1 MPKFFYGIIFS
12 IILLLLIYTF
22 TKPDDHAPSSTE
34 DLSATENSTEDS
46 VSKKDYP
53 VIVLDA
59 GHGGFDPGKVGVN
72 GSLEKDINLSIVKK
86 LQKLLEEEG
95 FTVYL
100 TREKDALLG
109 PANSTSK
116 KKDDMIA
123 RIEMITNLNPF
134 FTISIHQNS
143 FTDASSSG
151 PQVFYYKDSEES
163 ATMAQVIQDVLN
175 TQLSP
180 AKKRAPQANANYYLL
195 TRTPSPT
202 VIVECGF
209 LSNPSEADLL
219 ISEDYQDR
227 VANAI
232 FLGILSYYKANN
244 GLSQFRDNPFSFINS
259 FNLSI

>member
-12 IILLLLIYTF
+12 VVLLLLIYTF
-22 TKPDDHAPSSTE
+22 TKPSDDNSSSTE
-34 DLSATENSTEDS
+34 KPSITEDS
-46 VSKKDYP
+46 EKETPSKNT

-72 GSLEKDINLSIVKK
+72 GALEKDINLSIVKK
-86 LQKLLEEEG
+86 LKTLLEEEG
-95 FTVYL
+95 FTIYL
-100 TREKDALLG
+100 TREKDTLLG

-123 RIEMITNLNPF
+123 RINMITELNPF

-143 FTDASSSG
+143 FTDANSSG

-163 ATMAQVIQDVLN
+163 ATMAQVLQDVLN

-180 AKKRAPQANANYYLL
+180 AKSRAPQANANYYLL
-195 TRTPSPT
+195 TRIPTPT

-209 LSNPSEADLL
+209 LSNPNEAELL
-219 ISEDYQDR
+219 TQDEYQSR

-232 FLGILSYYKANN
+232 FLGILSYYEASTSNQTP
-244 GLSQFRDNPFSFINS
+244 SE
-259 FNLSI
+259 

>member
-12 IILLLLIYTF
+12 VVLLILLYTF
-22 TKPDDHAPSSTE
+22 TNPDKNNNPNQESIYDTEQNTE
-34 DLSATENSTEDS
+34 DASI
-46 VSKKDYP
+46 KKNYP

-72 GSLEKDINLSIVKK
+72 GALEKDINLSIVKK
-86 LQKLLEEEG
+86 LQKFLEEEG

-100 TREKDALLG
+100 TRENDSLLA
-109 PANSTSK
+109 PANSNSK

-123 RIEMITNLNPF
+123 RINLITKYNPF

-143 FTDASSSG
+143 FTDPSSSG
-151 PQVFYYKDSEES
+151 PQTFYYKDSEES

-195 TRTPSPT
+195 TRTPTPT

-209 LSNPSEADLL
+209 LSNPTEADLL
-219 ISEDYQDR
+219 TQEEYQSR
-227 VANAI
+227 VAHSI
-232 FLGILSYYKANN
+232 FLGILSYYEATTSNQT
-244 GLSQFRDNPFSFINS
+244 LSE
-259 FNLSI
+259 